1 MNLPS
6 LDNQWVF
13 LNLNEAKANPLVPN
27 INSVKFYA
35 LLATFI
41 AFILLLVSGIGKSS
55 FLESVV
61 QFFVFILFS
70 WVFYSLYRLS
80 NDDKIIKYYGIL
92 IVFSVIVMQFVSP
105 IVEIVN
111 MMATNIV
118 GVFMGGVVTDKF
130 IADPPY
136 FKITMAL
143 LCLIGIFVFLLLFF
157 KALKRITNEG
167 LFMWSFILMM
177 ALFIV
182 FVLVLCVL
190 VVLMAK
196 SQLPQWFSSVQDTAT
211 IFSNL
216 SKVAF
221 IFGWL
226 RFREI
231 RAKE

>member
-1 MNLPS
+1 M
-6 LDNQWVF
+6 
-13 LNLNEAKANPLVPN
+13 
-27 INSVKFYA
+27 
-35 LLATFI
+35 
-41 AFILLLVSGIGKSS
+41 
-55 FLESVV
+55 
-61 QFFVFILFS
+61 
-70 WVFYSLYRLS
+70 
-80 NDDKIIKYYGIL
+80 
-92 IVFSVIVMQFVSP
+92 FSVIVMQFASP

-118 GVFMGGVVTDKF
+118 GAFMGGVAIDKF

-143 LCLIGIFVFLLLFF
+143 LCLIGIFVFLPLFF
-157 KALKRITNEG
+157 KTLKRITNEG
-167 LFMWSFILMM
+167 LFMWSFIMM
-177 ALFIV
+177 TLFIV

-190 VVLMAK
+190 VVLMTK
-196 SQLPQWFSSVQDTAT
+196 SQLSQWFSSVQDTAT

-231 RAKE
+231 RVKE